1 MPGGKRNREE
11 TTVLILRMTA
21 TQICPPGGVRI
32 EALRASRRGPYS
44 SSGVTCEVT
53 HWQES
58 RRLGF
63 SCCE

>member
-1 MPGGKRNREE
+1 MSGGKRNGEE
-11 TTVLILRMTA
+11 TTVLILRMAA
-21 TQICPPGGVRI
+21 TQICPPGGARI
-32 EALRASRRGPYS
+32 EALRATGRGPYS
-44 SSGVTCEVT
+44 SSGVTCDAT